1 MHDTPVPHNP
11 PQAMPPAQYGMLPP
25 PAPGVPGPR
34 PQMPSQFQR
43 ARPRTGLWRTFGLI
57 VFIGVIGFNLLL
69 FLGMFGAA
77 GMIGGG
83 QADPHGVHEFS
94 RAKGDSGN
102 KIAVIPIEGV
112 ILEGG
117 SGGLFGG
124 GGVDPVSLVEDG
136 LRRAKDDEKV
146 VAVILEVNSP
156 GGGVT
161 ASDYIYDAIKRFKK
175 ESGKPVVVFMKD
187 LAASGGYYVS
197 APADHIVASPTTLTA
212 SIGVIIQGFNF
223 HGTLT
228 EVVKGQDATVK
239 AGGNKAMGSM
249 FADPKGQDYI
259 EGRQILQTL
268 ADEMHGRFKG
278 IVKEG
283 RGGKLKADWE
293 TYADGRIVSAS
304 QAKEIGLVDEIGYFA
319 DARKK
324 AESLAGVEDA
334 TVVEYGRQMGLAALF
349 GVAAE
354 DPERSAEIV
363 DKAAPALA
371 AAGLSSKVEEALRLY
386 PGKPMAIWVP

>member
-1 MHDTPVPHNP
+1 MHDTPLPQNQ
-11 PQAMPPAQYGMLPP
+11 PQALPPQYGMLPP
-25 PAPGVPGPR
+25 PAPGMPGPR
-34 PQMPSQFQR
+34 PQMPSQFNR
-43 ARPRTGLWRTFGLI
+43 PRPRTGLWRTFGLLI
-57 VFIGVIGFNLLL
+57 FIGVIGFNLLL
-69 FLGMFGAA
+69 FVGAFGAM
-77 GMIGGG
+77 GVLGGG
-83 QADPHGVHEFS
+83 SQDPHGVHEFA
-94 RAKGDSGN
+94 RESGEGN
-102 KIAVIPIEGV
+102 AKIAVIPIDGV
-112 ILEGG
+112 IMEGG
-117 SGGLFGG
+117 GGGLFG

-136 LRRAKDDEKV
+136 LKRAKNDENV
-146 VAVILEVNSP
+146 VAVILQVNSP

-175 ESGKPVVVFMKD
+175 DTGKPVIVFMKD

-228 EVVKGQDATVK
+228 EIAKGQDATVK

-249 FADPKGQDYI
+249 FADPTSADYI
-259 EGRQILQTL
+259 EGRKILQTL

-283 RGGKLKADWE
+283 RGTKLKPDWE
-293 TYADGRIVSAS
+293 TYADGRIVSAK
-304 QAKEIGLVDEIGYFA
+304 QAKEIGLVDDIGYFA

-324 AESLAGVEDA
+324 AEELASVESA
-334 TVVEYGRQMGLAALF
+334 TIVEYGRQVGLAALF
-349 GVAAE
+349 GAAAD
-354 DPERSAEIV
+354 DPERAAEVV

>member
-1 MHDTPVPHNP
+1 MHDTPMGNNP
-11 PQAMPPAQYGMLPP
+11 PQAIPPQYGMLPP
-25 PAPGVPGPR
+25 PAPGLPGPR
-34 PQMPSQFQR
+34 PQMQSQFV
-43 ARPRTGLWRTFGLI
+43 RPRGRTGLWRTFGLI

-69 FLGMFGAA
+69 FVGAFGAL
-77 GMIGGG
+77 GVLGGG
-83 QADPHGVHEFS
+83 KQDPHGVHEFARES
-94 RAKGDSGN
+94 GDGGR
-102 KIAVIPIEGV
+102 KIAVIPIDGV

-124 GGVDPVSLVEDG
+124 GINPVALVEDG
-136 LRRAKDDEKV
+136 LKRAASDEKV
-146 VAVILEVNSP
+146 AAVILQVNSP

-175 ESGKPVVVFMKD
+175 DSGKPVVVFMKD

-197 APADHIVASPTTLTA
+197 APADHIVASPTTLTG

-228 EVVKGQDATVK
+228 EIAKGQDATVK

-249 FADPKGQDYI
+249 FADPAGDDYRDGRKLLQD
-259 EGRQILQTL
+259 L

-283 RGGKLKADWE
+283 RGSKLKADWE
-293 TYADGRIVSAS
+293 TYADGRIVSA
-304 QAKEIGLVDEIGYFA
+304 QTAKNVGLIDEIGYFA
-319 DARKK
+319 DARRK
-324 AESLAGVEDA
+324 AEELAGTSDA
-334 TVVEYGRQMGLAALF
+334 TVVEYGRQMGLAALL
-349 GVAAE
+349 GMAADDPKLAAE
-354 DPERSAEIV
+354 AAE
-363 DKAAPALA
+363 KAAPALA
-371 AAGLSSKVEEALRLY
+371 AAGLAAKVEEALRLY